1 MSLGITLPIT
11 EGIKPLLHF
20 IAPFCLIPEKYCEI
34 RNCKSS

>member
-11 EGIKPLLHF
+11 EGIKPLLSF
-20 IAPFCLIPEKYCEI
+20 TAPFCLIPQKYWEI

>member
-11 EGIKPLLHF
+11 EGIKPLLDF
-20 IAPFCLIPEKYCEI
+20 IAPFPLIPGKYCEI